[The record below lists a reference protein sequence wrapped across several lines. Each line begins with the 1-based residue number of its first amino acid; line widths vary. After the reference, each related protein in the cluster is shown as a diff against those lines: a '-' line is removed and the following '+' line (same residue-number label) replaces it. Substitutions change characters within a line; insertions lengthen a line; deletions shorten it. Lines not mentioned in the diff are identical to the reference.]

1 MSRLG
6 PHRKGRFRF
15 RYRPAT
21 MGEKGAIAMITMQVT
36 VDVKDD
42 RQVVVTLPPEVPTG
56 KTELIICVGAMPT
69 ERKKPRT
76 SLTQWAE
83 ANGEH
88 WGDKLSSE
96 DVEGF
101 TGRRF

>member
-1 MSRLG
+1 
-6 PHRKGRFRF
+6 
-15 RYRPAT
+15 
-21 MGEKGAIAMITMQVT
+21 MITMQIT
-36 VDVKDD
+36 VDIKDD

-56 KTELIICVGAMPT
+56 PVELVISVATVPA

-76 SLTQWAE
+76 SLAEWAGT
-83 ANGEH
+83 NGEH

-101 TGRRF
+101 TGRRY